1 MIFAGDV
8 AIARGDVFQFSG
20 FAPSTLKKPWCVN
33 LEGAVAT
40 DDAALPSF
48 GVYNSDAWIASFA
61 SFKIDAVFLGNNH
74 ICDIP
79 DGIRSTLAI
88 LKNDG
93 LVGFGAGL
101 DTDGANCTVTADS
114 GAHTYRLLGFGWPVI
129 GCQPAGDRRP
139 GVNPLEGGHVLACA
153 ATAVQSGGADRVVVV
168 MHGNYE
174 FERYPQP
181 GHRKLSRM
189 LIDLGVYAVIWHHPH
204 IVGPV
209 ERYKGRTIA
218 YSLGNWAFSYGRFF
232 DGRLRFPESSF
243 HQIAVELGEDGDCVH
258 HARFA
263 PPATVTWQHSERVD
277 AADFSLRPVFEGYS
291 DATYLRWFKAN
302 RVKRKGLPIYRDAMD
317 SLPNR
322 LRDRWVWLR
331 QVLIDAAAKRGLKA
345 MRKSC

>member
-1 MIFAGDV
+1 MILCGDV
-8 AIARGDVFQFSG
+8 AIAPGDRFLFRDFPGSL
-20 FAPSTLKKPWCVN
+20 ADRPWCCN
-33 LEGAVAT
+33 LEGSVASLE
-40 DDAALPSF
+40 AKPPAW
-48 GVYNSDAWIASFA
+48 GVVNGAGWLASFA
-61 SFKIDAVFLGNNH
+61 GFELGPVFIGNNH
-74 ICDIP
+74 LHDSA
-79 DGIRSTLAI
+79 DGVRCTLLA
-88 LKNDG
+88 LAERG
-93 LVGFGAGL
+93 LASFGAGSSAAEAARSV
-101 DTDGANCTVTADS
+101 DVPS
-114 GAHTYRLLGFGWPVI
+114 GTRVYRLLGFGWPVI
-129 GCQPAGDRRP
+129 GCQPAGDQRP
-139 GVNPLEGGHVLACA
+139 GVNPLEGDHVLCCG
-153 ATAVQSGGADRVVVV
+153 ATAVQSGGVDRVVVV
-168 MHGNYE
+168 LHGNYE
-174 FERYPQP
+174 FERCPQP

-243 HQIAVELGEDGDCVH
+243 HQIAVELDEDGDCVH

-291 DATYLRWFKAN
+291 DAAYLRWFKAN

-322 LRDRWVWLR
+322 LRDRWVWFR

-345 MRKSC
+345 MRRDG